1 MLNSSFF
8 RSFMPDS
15 GFARPATRRAPALSK
30 LALSSWVRTG
40 IELARV
46 ESEQSWPDSASSF
59 SDWLKIQATKL
70 GVEESNLWR
79 YLSAVRFYFELRQY
93 LIDGGH
99 DCPEVQNLSEQV
111 SPENLEL
118 LSKLIRVMSPADF
131 APLAARVLDRSAK
144 RDELRKLWQAYR
156 PALAGKTARGKGVTA
171 PSLDPTNPVQRS
183 KVVVA
188 QARLLLEAPPFSWL
202 SGPPPSFAHA
212 IHDVRLPQMAALHG
226 NSGLDMV
233 IAVKRTDSASL
244 ELHGIDIRVNL
255 PPQIVPVL
263 GDLAKAVNYLW
274 VAFAKSATAGLIAKI
289 PEHIGILSVQDG
301 AITVVRVAESTNAH
315 PEAIL
320 ATTQHFLQKA
330 LAR

>member
-1 MLNSSFF
+1 MASTKVGN
-8 RSFMPDS
+8 
-15 GFARPATRRAPALSK
+15 G
-30 LALSSWVRTG
+30 SWVRTG

-46 ESEQSWPDSASSF
+46 ESEQSWSDSANSF
-59 SDWLKIQATKL
+59 SDWLTTQAIKA
-70 GVEESNLWR
+70 GVDESNLWR
-79 YLSAVRFYFELRQY
+79 YLSAVRFYSELRERLRDRGQEFPAIE
-93 LIDGGH
+93 L
-99 DCPEVQNLSEQV
+99 LSQKV
-111 SPENLEL
+111 SAESLEL
-118 LSKLIRVMSPADF
+118 LSKLIRVMPSDEFSDIAI
-131 APLAARVLDRSAK
+131 RVLMLTAK
-144 RDELRKLWQAYR
+144 REELRKLWQTYR
-156 PALAGKTARGKGVTA
+156 PALGGKTARGKGVTA

-202 SGPPPSFAHA
+202 SLPPPSFAHA

-233 IAVKRTDSASL
+233 IAVKRTASASL

-263 GDLAKAVNYLW
+263 GDLAKVVNYLW
-274 VAFAKSATAGLIAKI
+274 VAFAKPVTAGLIAKI

-301 AITVVRVAESTNAH
+301 AITVVRLAESTNAH